1 MHVFAY
7 NSAYHLNA
15 LRKTDHTIKY
25 SVNNYL
31 IVTTNNIPHLAN
43 L

>member
-1 MHVFAY
+1 MHAFAY
-7 NSAYHLNA
+7 NSAYA